1 MSKFAEPMTRLID
14 ELKKLP
20 GIGSKSAQR
29 LAFHILR
36 SSDDDAE
43 ALAVAVRDV
52 KASLRLCS
60 ICNNI
65 TDVDP
70 RCVLQHPT
78 RNQRLVCVVEEPTN
92 IAAVEKTKHFNGVYH
107 VLHGS
112 LSPLHGVGP
121 EQLRIAN
128 LTGRVDGGQVDELII
143 ATNPT
148 VEGEAT
154 EPTFPSRCGVRD
166 EGTRIAMGIPVGS
179 DIEYERIQITMLKA
193 MEGLG
198 AVRLY
203 SSRWIA
209 QSSLCEISQLL
220 RAVLAEPRFSEMS
233 RPAYRSW
240 GSKQLRR
247 KCATPPQSA
256 ENNFRLS
263 CFGVDR
269 LAACFPRDTVHHT
282 NAVLVSGVE
291 FAVFPF
297 RVSDAV
303 YEHIGASGAAS
314 MVLIMS
320 CELELS
326 SPSLNTSNAL
336 RPLSPTNFSV
346 TE

>member
-1 MSKFAEPMTRLID
+1 MTRLID

-20 GIGSKSAQR
+20 GIGAKSAQR

-70 RCVLQHPT
+70 CVYCSSPT
-78 RNQRLVCVVEEPTN
+78 RNQRMVCVVEEPTN

-128 LTGRVDGGQVDELII
+128 LTRRVDGGQVDELII

-154 EPTFPSRCGVRD
+154 ATYLSQQMRRPGVKV
-166 EGTRIAMGIPVGS
+166 TRIAMGIPVGS
-179 DIEYERIQITMLKA
+179 DIEYADEITMLKA
-193 MEGLG
+193 MEG
-198 AVRLY
+198 
-203 SSRWIA
+203 
-209 QSSLCEISQLL
+209 
-220 RAVLAEPRFSEMS
+220 
-233 RPAYRSW
+233 
-240 GSKQLRR
+240 RR
-247 KCATPPQSA
+247 
-256 ENNFRLS
+256 
-263 CFGVDR
+263 
-269 LAACFPRDTVHHT
+269 
-282 NAVLVSGVE
+282 
-291 FAVFPF
+291 
-297 RVSDAV
+297 
-303 YEHIGASGAAS
+303 
-314 MVLIMS
+314 
-320 CELELS
+320 EL
-326 SPSLNTSNAL
+326 
-336 RPLSPTNFSV
+336 
-346 TE
+346 

>member
-20 GIGSKSAQR
+20 GIGAKSAQR

-52 KASLRLCS
+52 KAILRLCS

-70 RCVLQHPT
+70 CVYCSSPT

-128 LTGRVDGGQVDELII
+128 LTRRVDGGQVDELII

-148 VEGEAT
+148 VEG
-154 EPTFPSRCGVRD
+154 VR
-166 EGTRIAMGIPVGS
+166 E
-179 DIEYERIQITMLKA
+179 
-193 MEGLG
+193 
-198 AVRLY
+198 
-203 SSRWIA
+203 
-209 QSSLCEISQLL
+209 
-220 RAVLAEPRFSEMS
+220 
-233 RPAYRSW
+233 
-240 GSKQLRR
+240 
-247 KCATPPQSA
+247 
-256 ENNFRLS
+256 
-263 CFGVDR
+263 
-269 LAACFPRDTVHHT
+269 
-282 NAVLVSGVE
+282 
-291 FAVFPF
+291 
-297 RVSDAV
+297 
-303 YEHIGASGAAS
+303 
-314 MVLIMS
+314 
-320 CELELS
+320 
-326 SPSLNTSNAL
+326 
-336 RPLSPTNFSV
+336 
-346 TE
+346 